1 MFFLFDLLASLWSL
15 ETEDGDSFPDLE
27 RYGTILLPG
36 G

>member
-1 MFFLFDLLASLWSL
+1 MFFLFNLLASLWSP

-27 RYGTILLPG
+27 RYGGVALPG